1 MMKGKMEDV
10 SALRQQVKKLC
21 ASQRLCV
28 LATQYD
34 GQPYSNL
41 VAFVET
47 DGLRNLIFVTSRNT
61 RKYVNSISN
70 RKVAMMIDNRKNRT
84 ADFKAALAV
93 TAIGTVEEVSG
104 RERDGLVDTYVSKHP
119 HLAEFVNGSDKALMK
134 VTVTDYIIAR
144 FDRVQFIHIDD

>member
-1 MMKGKMEDV
+1 MKDKKEAV
-10 SALRQQVKKLC
+10 SALRRQVKKLC

-41 VAFVET
+41 VAFAEAG
-47 DGLRNLIFVTSRNT
+47 GLRNLIFVTSRNT
-61 RKYVNSISN
+61 RKYANSISN
-70 RKVAMMIDNRKNRT
+70 PKVAIMIDNRKNRM

-93 TAIGTVEEVSG
+93 TAIGTAEEVSG
-104 RERDGLVDTYVSKHP
+104 SERYRLEEAYVSKYP

>member
-1 MMKGKMEDV
+1 MKDKMADV

-41 VAFVET
+41 VAFAET
-47 DGLRNLIFVTSRNT
+47 GELRNLIFVTSRNT
-61 RKYVNSISN
+61 RKYANSISN

-84 ADFKAALAV
+84 ADFKTALAV
-93 TAIGTVEEVSG
+93 TAIGSADEVSG
-104 RERDGLVDTYVSKHP
+104 SERDLLADTYVSKHP
-119 HLAEFVNGSDKALMK
+119 YLAEFVTGSDKALMK
-134 VTVTDYIIAR
+134 VTVTDYIIAC
-144 FDRVQFIHIDD
+144 FDGVQFIHIDD

>member
-1 MMKGKMEDV
+1 MRYKVKDV
-10 SALRQQVKKLC
+10 AALRQQVKKLC

-41 VAFVET
+41 IAFAEAAE
-47 DGLRNLIFVTSRNT
+47 LRNLIFVTSRNT
-61 RKYVNSISN
+61 RKYANSISN

-84 ADFKAALAV
+84 ADFKTALAV
-93 TAIGTVEEVSG
+93 TAIGTAEEVSG
-104 RERDGLVDTYVSKHP
+104 SERDVLAETYVSKHP

-144 FDRVQFIHIDD
+144 FDRVQFIHVDD

>member
-1 MMKGKMEDV
+1 MKDKMKDMSV
-10 SALRQQVKKLC
+10 LRQEVKKLC

-41 VAFVET
+41 IAFAET
-47 DGLRNLIFVTSRNT
+47 AELRNLIFVTSRNT
-61 RKYVNSISN
+61 RKYANSVSN

-84 ADFKAALAV
+84 ADFKTALAV
-93 TAIGTVEEVSG
+93 TAIGTAEEVSG
-104 RERDGLVDTYVSKHP
+104 SERDVLAETYVSKHP